1 MLSDPITGYRA
12 DSPSTG
18 GDRLGY
24 ILSPPIDIDV
34 IKIRLIAGYRQ
45 SVIIRLVLL
54 AGYGYRDIYR
64 LMYRVTVQ
72 RDINRE
78 RLRYCLYQCLIDRV
92 RDAVMYRVNISK
104 RVGLMY
110 LLAIH
115 ITPDMVA
122 AVKLATKHTS
132 INITLQGFILRF
144 PQYGCAQ

>member
-24 ILSPPIDIDV
+24 ILSPSINLDV

-45 SVIIRLVLL
+45 FIIIRLVLL

-92 RDAVMYRVNISK
+92 RDTVMYRVNISK

-122 AVKLATKHTS
+122 SRETGYQAH
-132 INITLQGFILRF
+132 
-144 PQYGCAQ
+144 

>member
-1 MLSDPITGYRA
+1 MFPDPITGNNTY
-12 DSPSTG
+12 SPSTG

-24 ILSPPIDIDV
+24 ILSPSINLDV

-45 SVIIRLVLL
+45 TVIIRLVLL
-54 AGYGYRDIYR
+54 LSYRYRNIYR
-64 LMYRVTVQ
+64 FLYRVTVQ

-110 LLAIH
+110 LIAIH
-115 ITPDMVA
+115 IPPDMVA
-122 AVKLATKHTS
+122 SRETGYQAH
-132 INITLQGFILRF
+132 
-144 PQYGCAQ
+144 

>member
-92 RDAVMYRVNISK
+92 RDAVMYRIHLGG
-104 RVGLMY
+104 RVGLGY
-110 LLAIH
+110 R
-115 ITPDMVA
+115 ITGYISPDMVA
-122 AVKLATKHTS
+122 SRETGYQAH
-132 INITLQGFILRF
+132 
-144 PQYGCAQ
+144 

>member
-1 MLSDPITGYRA
+1 MLSDPITGYRT

-24 ILSPPIDIDV
+24 ILSPSINLDV
-34 IKIRLIAGYRQ
+34 IEIWLVTRNRQ
-45 SVIIRLVLL
+45 FIIIRLVLL
-54 AGYGYRDIYR
+54 LSYRHRDIYR
-64 LMYRVTVQ
+64 FLYRVTVQ

-110 LLAIH
+110 LIAIL
-115 ITPDMVA
+115 IPPDMVA
-122 AVKLATKHTS
+122 SRETGYQAH
-132 INITLQGFILRF
+132 
-144 PQYGCAQ
+144 

>member
-45 SVIIRLVLL
+45 FIIIRLELL
-54 AGYGYRDIYR
+54 AGYGYRDIHR

-78 RLRYCLYQCLIDRV
+78 RLRYCLYQCLIDRIG
-92 RDAVMYRVNISK
+92 DAVMYRVNISK

-110 LLAIH
+110 LIAIH
-115 ITPDMVA
+115 IPPDMVA
-122 AVKLATKHTS
+122 SRETGYQAH
-132 INITLQGFILRF
+132 
-144 PQYGCAQ
+144 

>member
-1 MLSDPITGYRA
+1 MFPDPITGNNTY
-12 DSPSTG
+12 SPSTG

-45 SVIIRLVLL
+45 FIIIRLELL
-54 AGYGYRDIYR
+54 AGYGYRDIHR

-78 RLRYCLYQCLIDRV
+78 RLRYCLYQCLIDRIG
-92 RDAVMYRVNISK
+92 DAVMYRVNISK

-110 LLAIH
+110 LIAIH
-115 ITPDMVA
+115 IPPDMVA
-122 AVKLATKHTS
+122 SRETGYQAH
-132 INITLQGFILRF
+132 
-144 PQYGCAQ
+144 